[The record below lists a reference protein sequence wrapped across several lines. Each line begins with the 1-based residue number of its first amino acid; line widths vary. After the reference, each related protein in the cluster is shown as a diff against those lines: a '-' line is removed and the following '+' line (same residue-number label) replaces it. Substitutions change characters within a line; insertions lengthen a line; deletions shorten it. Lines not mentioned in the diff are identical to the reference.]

1 MARRVENLM
10 AFDITNYVTAAE
22 RVAMFYEK
30 FPNGS
35 IQFEYMGVMDADPTK
50 MWGVA
55 RAYRTPDDL
64 LPGIGTASEFII
76 GKTPYTFG
84 SELQNLETSCWSRSV
99 ASLNIGTSKGIS
111 SKEEV
116 VASRQNQAPGPAK
129 PREVKVVQEP
139 PSDPIEADPWADVRP
154 MDEGIEPSQDESLV
168 PLCLHGE
175 MNRRSGIS
183 KKTGKPYAGYF
194 CDNEPQCD
202 PKFDRS

>member
-1 MARRVENLM
+1 M

-30 FPNGS
+30 YPNGT
-35 IQFEYMGVMDADPTK
+35 IQFEYMGVMDGDPTK

-55 RAYRTPDDL
+55 RAYRTPEDT

-84 SELQNLETSCWSRSV
+84 SELQNLETSCWSRAV

-129 PREVKVVQEP
+129 PREVVQEP
-139 PSDPIEADPWADVRP
+139 PSNTMEADPWLPVPA
-154 MDEGIEPSQDESLV
+154 MDEGLEHVQDYVQENIDI
-168 PLCLHGE
+168 PHCLHGP

-194 CDNEPQCD
+194 CDNEPQCE
-202 PKFDRS
+202 PRFDRS

>member
-1 MARRVENLM
+1 M
-10 AFDITNYVTAAE
+10 AFDITQYVTAAE

-30 FPNGS
+30 YPNGT
-35 IQFEYMGVMDADPTK
+35 IQFEYMGVMDGDPTK

-55 RAYRTPDDL
+55 RAYRSPEDV
-64 LPGIGTASEFII
+64 LPGVGTASEFII

-99 ASLNIGTSKGIS
+99 ASLNIGTSKGMS
-111 SKEEV
+111 TKEEV

-129 PREVKVVQEP
+129 PKEVVLER
-139 PSDPIEADPWADVRP
+139 PSVPLEAEGLPEAPMDPWDVDYVQP
-154 MDEGIEPSQDESLV
+154 DPEV
-168 PLCLHGE
+168 PVCLHGP
-175 MNRRSGIS
+175 MIRRSGIG

-194 CDNEPQCD
+194 CDGEPQCD

>member
-1 MARRVENLM
+1 M
-10 AFDITNYVTAAE
+10 AFDISNYVTAAE
-22 RVAMFYEK
+22 RVALFYEK
-30 FPNGS
+30 FPNGT
-35 IQFEYMGVMDADPTK
+35 IQFEYMGVMDGDPTK

-55 RAYRTPDDL
+55 RAYRTPDDP

-99 ASLNIGTSKGIS
+99 ASLNIGISKSIS
-111 SKEEV
+111 SKEDV
-116 VASRQNQAPGPAK
+116 VSSRQNQAPGPAK
-129 PREVKVVQEP
+129 PKEVVQEP
-139 PSDPIEADPWADVRP
+139 PSDPMEADPWLSVPA
-154 MDEGIEPSQDESLV
+154 MDEGLDEYQDE
-168 PLCLHGE
+168 PLIPTCLHGP

-183 KKTGKPYAGYF
+183 KKTGKPYGGYF

>member
-1 MARRVENLM
+1 M
-10 AFDITNYVTAAE
+10 AFDIQNYVTAAE

-30 FPNGS
+30 YPEGS
-35 IQFEYMGVMDADPTK
+35 IQFEYMGVMDGDPTK
-50 MWGVA
+50 MWGIA
-55 RAYRTPDDL
+55 RAYRTPEDP

-84 SELQNLETSCWSRSV
+84 SELQNLETSCWSRAV

-116 VASRQNQAPGPAK
+116 ATSRQNQAPGPAK
-129 PREVKVVQEP
+129 PKEAMQEP
-139 PSDPIEADPWADVRP
+139 PSNTMEADPWLSVPA
-154 MDEGIEPSQDESLV
+154 MDEGVDNYENVPLV
-168 PLCLHGE
+168 PLCLHGP
-175 MNRRSGIS
+175 MTRRSGIG

-194 CDNEPQCD
+194 CDNEPQCE

>member
-1 MARRVENLM
+1 M
-10 AFDITNYVTAAE
+10 AFDISNYVTAAE

-30 FPNGS
+30 YPDGS
-35 IQFEYMGVMDADPTK
+35 IQFEYMGVMDGDPTK

-55 RAYRTPDDL
+55 RAYRSPEDS
-64 LPGIGTASEFII
+64 LPGVGTASEFII

-84 SELQNLETSCWSRSV
+84 SEMQNLETSCWSRAV

-116 VASRQNQAPGPAK
+116 ATSRQNQAPGPAK
-129 PREVKVVQEP
+129 PKEVAPVVEP
-139 PSDPIEADPWADVRP
+139 PSDWGIPSEAEELREPVLDPWDLDFVTP
-154 MDEGIEPSQDESLV
+154 EPKV
-168 PLCLHGE
+168 PDCLHGP

-202 PKFDRS
+202 AKFDRS

>member
-1 MARRVENLM
+1 M
-10 AFDITNYVTAAE
+10 AFDISNYVTAAE

-35 IQFEYMGVMDADPTK
+35 IQFEYMGVMDGDPTK

-55 RAYRTPDDL
+55 RAYRSPEDP
-64 LPGIGTASEFII
+64 LPGVGTASEFII

-84 SELQNLETSCWSRSV
+84 SEMQNLETSCWSRAV

-116 VASRQNQAPGPAK
+116 ATSRQNQAPGPAK
-129 PREVKVVQEP
+129 PKEVVQEP
-139 PSDPIEADPWADVRP
+139 PSDPMEADPWLSVPA
-154 MDEGIEPSQDESLV
+154 MDESVSGYDDEPLV
-168 PLCLHGE
+168 PLCLHGP
-175 MNRRSGIS
+175 MVRKSGIS

-194 CDNEPQCD
+194 CQDEPQCD